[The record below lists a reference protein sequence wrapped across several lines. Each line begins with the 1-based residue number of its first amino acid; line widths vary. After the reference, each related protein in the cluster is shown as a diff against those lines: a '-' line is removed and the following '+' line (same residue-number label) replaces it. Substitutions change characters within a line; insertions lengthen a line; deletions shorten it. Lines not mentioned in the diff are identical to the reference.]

1 MHQLHPEDFEILQQ
15 AAGKNYAERATR
27 IKELMGSIVAIV
39 IPAFNESAVI
49 ADVVGAIRTA
59 GDYMIVVVDDG
70 SRDETYTAAA
80 SCAGVVA
87 LRHRINRGK
96 GAATKTGIVAANRL
110 GADIV
115 VTMDGDGQHDPA
127 DIAAL
132 VQPILDGGY
141 DVVLGTRPRVKGEMP
156 FIKIVA
162 NRIGNIVTWLL
173 YGIHVSDS
181 QSGFRAYSHY
191 AATIIDTK
199 ADKYE
204 YDSKVIREINNN
216 RLRFTEVPIQVRY
229 TEYSMGKA
237 QKQGFINGIKTLVR
251 MIWGMLV

>member
-1 MHQLHPEDFEILQQ
+1 MLTVSVVVPAYNE
-15 AAGKNYAERATR
+15 AE
-27 IKELMGSIVAIV
+27 
-39 IPAFNESAVI
+39 VI
-49 ADVVGAIRTA
+49 AEVIREIRAA
-59 GDYMIVVVDDG
+59 GDYLIIVVDDG
-70 SRDETYTAAA
+70 SKDDTFQQAKGCDE
-80 SCAGVVA
+80 VVV

-115 VTMDGDGQHDPA
+115 VTLDGDGQHDPT
-127 DIAAL
+127 DIKAL
-132 VQPILDGGY
+132 IQPIIDGDC
-141 DVVLGTRPRVKGEMP
+141 DVVLGTRPKKRGEMP
-156 FIKIVA
+156 LVKIIA
-162 NRIGNIVTWLL
+162 NRIGNLVTWLL

-181 QSGFRAYSHY
+181 QSGFRAYSRF

-216 RLRFTEVPIQVRY
+216 RLKFTEVEIKVRY
-229 TEYSMGKA
+229 TEYSMGKV